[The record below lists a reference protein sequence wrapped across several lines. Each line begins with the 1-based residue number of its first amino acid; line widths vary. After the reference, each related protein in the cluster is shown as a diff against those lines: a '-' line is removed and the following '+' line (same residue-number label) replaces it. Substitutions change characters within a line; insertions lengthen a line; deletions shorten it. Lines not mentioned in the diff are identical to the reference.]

1 MNLHENI
8 SLYRDAIRFTA
19 QQMNLKPE
27 YIEKDYWVTYA
38 LYTIFNNEI
47 GKDSV
52 FKGGTA
58 LSKCYNMIERFSED
72 IDLVVLR
79 REGETDSKLKSKL
92 KAVSTVV
99 ETVLPEV
106 PIEGITHK
114 MGMNRKTAHSYNKE
128 FKGDYGQVRD
138 VIILESTWLGYYEP
152 YTTKSIVSFVGQM
165 MLDNKQSDIAKENG
179 LLPFDLLALEPI
191 RTICEKIM
199 SMVRFSYGEN
209 PIDDLK
215 KKLRHTY
222 DLHQL
227 LKQEEFFKFF
237 QSTAFDEMLLKVAN
251 DDVTSFRNNNK
262 WLNYHPIEALIFK
275 DLENVWNELRTIY
288 NGDFKNLVYGELP
301 KEEAILETLKMI
313 QERLKA
319 VSWTIKIEPKE

>member
-1 MNLHENI
+1 MKLHQNI
-8 SLYRDAIRFTA
+8 PLFRDAVRITA
-19 QQMNLKPE
+19 QQMNIPPE
-27 YIEKDYWVTYA
+27 FVEKDYWVTYA
-38 LYTIFNNEI
+38 LFTIFNNEL
-47 GKDSV
+47 GKDTV

-79 REGETDSKLKSKL
+79 REGETDSKLKAKL
-92 KAVSTVV
+92 KAVSTVI

-106 PIEGITHK
+106 TIDGITHK
-114 MGMNRKTAHSYNKE
+114 MGMNRKTAHSYSKE
-128 FKGDYGQVRD
+128 FKGNYGQVRD

-165 MLDNKQSDIAKENG
+165 MLNNKQADIAQENG
-179 LLPFDLLALEPI
+179 LFPFDLLALEPI
-191 RTICEKIM
+191 RTICEKTM
-199 SMVRFSYGEN
+199 SLVRFSYGEN

-215 KKLRHTY
+215 KKIRHTY

-227 LKQEEFFKFF
+227 LKQDEFLKFF
-237 QSTAFDEMLLKVAN
+237 QSPAFDEMLLKVAN

-262 WLNYHPIEALIFK
+262 WLNYHPSEALIFK
-275 DLENVWNELRTIY
+275 DLENVWNELKTIY

-313 QERLKA
+313 QERLKT
-319 VSWTIKIEPKE
+319 VQWLIVNDKW